1 MAARLGDVLRFGRYE
16 ALVRLGAGGMAEVF
30 AARLRGEAGFDKLVA
45 VKRMLPH
52 LVDDHDFAERFFDE
66 AKIAAALSSP
76 HIVSTFDLGRTEEG
90 APFIVLDLVV
100 GVTLKAA
107 IAYETAR
114 PGSVG
119 RALLLEWIAQAADG
133 LEDAHRAAAPD
144 GTPLRVVH
152 RDVSPTNILVGADGR
167 ARICDFG
174 VAHAIL
180 RSSRT
185 ATGALLGKFGYMAP
199 EYVSDSRAVDHRA
212 DVFGLGIVLW
222 EALTQ
227 QRLFAA
233 TSPEEMRKRLID
245 PVPPPSR
252 FDPSIDRALD
262 EATLRALAR
271 DPDARWQSAG
281 ALASA
286 IRDRAGRAPPA
297 RDAAAVVAR
306 IGGAALADVRA
317 RIAAALDGRPGT
329 GTHSV
334 HGLDGSA
341 NVSGEP
347 TDERDV
353 HALPTAILDTEVVR
367 PSAGR
372 ARGAVLWIGSALLVL
387 GALLLGWWS
396 ATAFRAPEPA
406 PPITRTETRT
416 EPVAPA
422 RAREPDVGGA
432 PATMESPIVD
442 PPEVERRPVA
452 PMRDERPSMRVRP
465 GELVGIDRFPGGSD

>member
-52 LVDDHDFAERFFDE
+52 LVGDDEFAERFFDE

-76 HIVSTFDLGRTEEG
+76 HIVSTFDLGRTDDG

-107 IAYETAR
+107 VAYEAEH
-114 PGSVG
+114 PGAVG

-133 LEDAHRAAAPD
+133 LEDAHRATAPD
-144 GTPLRVVH
+144 GTALRVVH
-152 RDVSPTNILVGADGR
+152 RDVSPQNVLIGADGR

-212 DVFGLGIVLW
+212 DIFGLGIVLW

-227 QRLFAA
+227 RRLFAA
-233 TSPEEMRKRLID
+233 TTPDEMRKRLVDAI
-245 PVPPPSR
+245 PPPSR
-252 FDPSIDRALD
+252 FDASIDRDLDAL
-262 EATLRALAR
+262 TLRALAR
-271 DPDARWQSAG
+271 DPAARWQSAG
-281 ALASA
+281 ELAAA
-286 IRDRAGRAPPA
+286 IRERGGRAPGV
-297 RDAAAVVAR
+297 RDAAGVVAK

-317 RIAAALDGRPGT
+317 RIAAALDGRAVS

-334 HGLDGSA
+334 HDLEGSA

-347 TDERDV
+347 TDERDL
-353 HALPTAILDTEVVR
+353 HARPTAILDTELVR
-367 PSAGR
+367 PRPRPSRGWVFWIASA
-372 ARGAVLWIGSALLVL
+372 ILVV
-387 GALLLGWWS
+387 GALVLGWWS
-396 ATAFRAPEPA
+396 ANAFEDPA
-406 PPITRTETRT
+406 PAPSITRTLTRPAT
-416 EPVAPA
+416 VERSPEPTPPVT
-422 RAREPDVGGA
+422 
-432 PATMESPIVD
+432 ATMETESTVVE
-442 PPEVERRPVA
+442 PEVASPPPT

-465 GELVGIDRFPGGSD
+465 GELVGIERFPGAR